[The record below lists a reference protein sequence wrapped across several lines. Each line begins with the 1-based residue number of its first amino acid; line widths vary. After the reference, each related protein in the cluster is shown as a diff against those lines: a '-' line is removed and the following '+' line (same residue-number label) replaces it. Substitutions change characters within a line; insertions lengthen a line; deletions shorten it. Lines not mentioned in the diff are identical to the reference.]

1 MIRDE
6 LEKLTKEELI
16 ELVLAQTQRLTELEQ
31 LLAGMSVEL
40 AKLRQEQNGP
50 RKPPP
55 TSKNSSQPP
64 SRDQK
69 ANKASDRP
77 KRKHGRGYGHDKADR
92 KWVAEPDE
100 VVELKA
106 KRCPSC
112 QSDLRA
118 AAGRVVAVNQITEL
132 PEPKAKVIEV
142 RQYEVQCP
150 GCGQSHLTEP
160 PPGLEMDR
168 GFGSRLEA
176 TTVYYRHQQ
185 HMSYERT
192 QKALQDLHG
201 VELSQGAINRMMAR
215 AGRAAHEALKP
226 IEAAVRQSAVVN
238 SDETGARVA
247 GRTWWHWVFCT
258 LTAVLHVI
266 KPSRASTVI
275 DTVMADS
282 QVEVWG
288 SDCLPAQLKA
298 DRPQRQLCLAHQDR
312 DLQRVV
318 EHYPDSWWAQA
329 MQILFRAAISLHH
342 LRDQLSAQQFQAHRN
357 RLEHL
362 CDWLLTRSPPQSEAL
377 KLRKRY
383 LKHRQHLFV
392 FLYRTDV
399 EPTNN
404 VAERALRPAVI
415 HRKVTGGFRSQWGAE
430 AYVALASVIDTA
442 KLQGHSPFETIL
454 QLFPQPAFPIPVQ
467 QSCM

>member
-1 MIRDE
+1 MNREE

-16 ELVLAQTQRLTELEQ
+16 ELVLKQSQRLTELEQ
-31 LLAGMSVEL
+31 LIAKISVEL
-40 AKLRQEQNGP
+40 EKLRQQHNSP

-55 TSKNSSQPP
+55 TSKNSSQAP

-69 ANKASDRP
+69 ANKASDSP
-77 KRKHGRGYGHDKADR
+77 KRKHGRGSGHEKAER

-106 KRCPSC
+106 KCCPRCEI
-112 QSDLRA
+112 DLSA
-118 AAGRVVAVNQITEL
+118 TEAKLVAVNQITEL

-142 RQYEVQCP
+142 RQYEVRCP
-150 GCGQSHLTEP
+150 GCGQNHVAEAP
-160 PPGLEMDR
+160 EGLEMDR
-168 GFGSRLEA
+168 VFGGRLEA

-201 VELSQGAINRMMAR
+201 VELSQGAINRMMGR
-215 AGRAAHEALKP
+215 VGRAAQAELTA
-226 IEAAVRQSAVVN
+226 IEATVRQSAVVN

-247 GRTWWHWVFCT
+247 GRTWWHWVFCS
-258 LTAVLHVI
+258 LTTVLHVI

-275 DTVMADS
+275 ETVMADS

-298 DRPQRQLCLAHQDR
+298 DRSQRQLCLAHQNR
-312 DLQRVV
+312 DLQGVIDQ
-318 EHYPDSWWAQA
+318 HPHSWWASA
-329 MQILFRAAISLHH
+329 MQTLFRAAIALHH
-342 LRDQLSAQQFQAHRN
+342 RRDQLSAQPFQAQRQ
-357 RLEHL
+357 RLEQL
-362 CDWLLTRSPPQSEAL
+362 CDGLLRRSPPQPEAL
-377 KLRKRY
+377 KLHKRY
-383 LKHRQHLFV
+383 LKHRHHLFV

-430 AYVALASVIDTA
+430 AYAALASVIDTA
-442 KLQGHSPFETIL
+442 KLHGLSPFAAIE
-454 QLFPQPAFPIPVQ
+454 QLFPQPAFPIPR
-467 QSCM
+467 